1 MGVVGQCLCVYLL
14 LNVTQHTM
22 RPQSLCSPLSLN
34 KFLQCHAR
42 FKDYASPNRQ
52 TDVPLHNLN
61 NAIHV
66 LAAENLMGSRITQH
80 HLI

>member
-1 MGVVGQCLCVYLL
+1 MGVLEQFIHVYLL
-14 LNVTQHTM
+14 LNVTQHTV
-22 RPQSLCSPLSLN
+22 RPQSLCSPLNLN
-34 KFLQCHAR
+34 KFQQCHAR
-42 FKDYASPNRQ
+42 FKGYALPNRQ